1 MRHNAVRHNAARH
14 NALRHLAITS
24 SLAAIALSATV
35 AASNSDLM
43 VVKNYLLNQVS
54 LQKTATARLAVAA
67 SSYYAAAK
75 AAGFDYSKLA
85 TPAVRKTLLEA
96 RAAWKSASPTY
107 ESVEGIVAG
116 VEMLSLYD
124 VNLDAGASKSVGG
137 DGIVTFDLKLPNGQT
152 LEKPGNLFGVTESTL
167 WGTEQSYSSGKAF
180 DVDGNGQLG
189 FGDVLPEANVL
200 KAGADKLDQVTG
212 QLIATGKTWQPTTKD
227 VVSALQ
233 ANVPT
238 AANVFIERWKTSRF
252 VLGDQTKSRD
262 FNVISSLNDLE
273 QNIGSWKTL
282 YGGLSGAVKPKNA
295 GLDAQI
301 SVSLQGLKSWVVKL
315 QAQENVKRF
324 TKEQAEIIGKEAQ
337 NRATAIVGKI
347 NQAAALLGVK

>member
-1 MRHNAVRHNAARH
+1 MKQVAPSLFSFSVAA
-14 NALRHLAITS
+14 LAFGST
-24 SLAAIALSATV
+24 LAASST
-35 AASNSDLM
+35 DLG
-43 VVKNYLLNQVS
+43 VVKSYLLSQVAT
-54 LQKTATARLAVAA
+54 QKTATARLSSAA
-67 SSYYAAAK
+67 SSYYDAAK
-75 AAGFDYSKLA
+75 AAGFDYSKLT
-85 TPAVRKTLLEA
+85 TPAVRNTLLEA
-96 RAAWKSASPTY
+96 RAAWMAASPTY

-116 VEMLSLYD
+116 VELLAIFD
-124 VNLDAGASKSVGG
+124 VNLDAGASKADGG
-137 DGIVTFDLKLPNGQT
+137 DGVVNFDLKLPNGKT
-152 LEKPGNLFGVTESTL
+152 LTQPGNLFGITESTL
-167 WGTEQSYSSGKAF
+167 WGTEKSYSSARAF
-180 DVDGNGQLG
+180 DVDGNGAIG

-200 KAGADKLDQVTG
+200 KAASAKLDEVTG

-227 VVSALQ
+227 VVAALQ

-295 GLDAQI
+295 GLDTQI
-301 SVSLQGLKSWVVKL
+301 SAGLDSLKSWVVKL
-315 QAQENVKRF
+315 QAQEKVKRF
-324 TKEQAEIIGKEAQ
+324 TSEQAEIIGKEAQ

-347 NQAAALLGVK
+347 NQAAALLEVK

>member
-1 MRHNAVRHNAARH
+1 MKQSTRFIFSSSIVVL
-14 NALRHLAITS
+14 ALS
-24 SLAAIALSATV
+24 SAIA
-35 AASNSDLM
+35 ASSNDLV
-43 VVKNYLLNQVS
+43 VVKNYLLSQVGI
-54 LQKTATARLAVAA
+54 QKTATARLVIAA

-75 AAGFDYSKLA
+75 AAGFDYSKLS

-116 VEMLSLYD
+116 VEMLSIFD
-124 VNLDAGASKSVGG
+124 VNLDAGVSKSVGG
-137 DGIVTFDLKLPNGQT
+137 DGIVSFDLKLPNGKL

-167 WGTEQSYSSGKAF
+167 WGTEKSYSSGKAF
-180 DVDGNGQLG
+180 DVDGNGAIG
-189 FGDVLPEANVL
+189 FGDVLPDANVL
-200 KAGADKLDQVTG
+200 SAGAAKLDEITG
-212 QLIATGKTWQPTTKD
+212 QLIAAGKTWQPTTKD
-227 VVSALQ
+227 VVGALQ

-282 YGGLSGAVKPKNA
+282 YGGLSGAVKPKNGSLDTQINA
-295 GLDAQI
+295 GLD
-301 SVSLQGLKSWVVKL
+301 SLKSWVVKL
-315 QAQENVKRF
+315 QAQERVKRF
-324 TKEQAEIIGKEAQ
+324 SPEQAEIIAKEAQ

>member
-1 MRHNAVRHNAARH
+1 MKLSTLKTVCASAALLAPLL
-14 NALRHLAITS
+14 ALGD
-24 SLAAIALSATV
+24 AAH
-35 AASNSDLM
+35 ASTDLG
-43 VVKNYLLNQVS
+43 VVKTYLLNQVAI
-54 LQKTATARLAVAA
+54 QKAATARLSTAAA
-67 SSYYAAAK
+67 SYYSAAR
-75 AAGFDYSKLA
+75 AAGFDYDKLA
-85 TPAVRKTLLEA
+85 APAVRKTLLEA
-96 RAAWKSASPTY
+96 RAAWIAASPSY

-116 VEMLSLYD
+116 VELLAIFD
-124 VNLDAGASKSVGG
+124 VDLDAGASKADGG
-137 DGIVTFDLKLPNGQT
+137 DGIVSFDLKLPNGRL
-152 LEKPGNLFGVTESTL
+152 LEKPGNLFGITESTL
-167 WGTEQSYSSGKAF
+167 WGTEKSYSSGKAF

-189 FGDVLPEANVL
+189 FGDLLPEANVL
-200 KAGADKLDQVTG
+200 QAAAAKLDEITG

-238 AANVFIERWKTSRF
+238 AANVFVERWKASRF
-252 VLGDQTKSRD
+252 VLGDKSKSRD

-295 GLDAQI
+295 GLDSQI
-301 SVSLQGLKSWVVKL
+301 TAGLEGLKTWVVKL
-315 QAQENVKRF
+315 QAQERVKRF
-324 TKEQAEIIGKEAQ
+324 TPEQAEIIAKEAQ

>member
-1 MRHNAVRHNAARH
+1 MKLLILRTICATAATL
-14 NALRHLAITS
+14 ALADTGQ
-24 SLAAIALSATV
+24 
-35 AASNSDLM
+35 ASTDLG
-43 VVKNYLLNQVS
+43 VVKTYLLNQVAT
-54 LQKTATARLAVAA
+54 QKTATTRLAVAA

-75 AAGFDYSKLA
+75 ASNFDYGKLA

-96 RAAWKSASPTY
+96 RAAWKIASPTY

-116 VEMLSLYD
+116 VEMLAVYD
-124 VNLDAGASKSVGG
+124 VNLDAGASKADGG
-137 DGIVTFDLKLPNGQT
+137 DGVVTFDLKLPNGRVLTQ
-152 LEKPGNLFGVTESTL
+152 PGNLFGVTEATL
-167 WGTEQSYSSGKAF
+167 WGTEKSYSSARAF
-180 DVDGNGQLG
+180 DVDGNGAIG
-189 FGDVLPEANVL
+189 FGDVLPDANVL
-200 KAGADKLDQVTG
+200 KSAAAKLDEVTG
-212 QLIATGKTWQPTTKD
+212 QLIVTGKSWQPTTKD
-227 VVSALQ
+227 VVAALQ

-282 YGGLSGAVKPKNA
+282 YGGLSGAVKPKSA
-295 GLDAQI
+295 SLDAQI
-301 SVSLQGLKSWVVKL
+301 TAGLESLKSWVVKL
-315 QAQENVKRF
+315 QAQEQVKRF
-324 TKEQAEIIGKEAQ
+324 TSEQAEIIGKEAQ

>member
-1 MRHNAVRHNAARH
+1 MKQVTW
-14 NALRHLAITS
+14 LIFS
-24 SLAAIALSATV
+24 SSIAAIALGSV
-35 AASNSDLM
+35 IEASSTDLG
-43 VVKNYLLNQVS
+43 VVKSYLLNQVAA
-54 LQKTATARLAVAA
+54 QKTATARLSSAA
-67 SSYYAAAK
+67 SSYYDAAK
-75 AAGFDYSKLA
+75 TANFDYSKL
-85 TPAVRKTLLEA
+85 TTSAVRKTLLDA

-116 VEMLSLYD
+116 VEMLAIYD
-124 VNLDAGASKSVGG
+124 VNLDAGASKADGG
-137 DGIVTFDLKLPNGQT
+137 DGIVSFDLKLPNGKT
-152 LEKPGNLFGVTESTL
+152 LTQPGNLFGITESTL
-167 WGTEQSYSSGKAF
+167 WGTEKSYSSARAF
-180 DVDGNGQLG
+180 DVDGNGAIG
-189 FGDVLPEANVL
+189 FGDVLPDANVL
-200 KAGADKLDQVTG
+200 KAAAAKLDEVTG

-227 VVSALQ
+227 VVGALQ

-238 AANVFIERWKTSRF
+238 ASNVFITRWKTSRF

-295 GLDAQI
+295 SLDTQITAGLE
-301 SVSLQGLKSWVVKL
+301 SLKSWVVKL
-315 QAQENVKRF
+315 QAQEKVKRF